1 MRLKVMVTPGIVGML
16 DPNRCGG
23 LGRRRL
29 IGPTHLGKLNLKR
42 NILSTM
48 PFTLR
53 YLHSTGYGCKQHW
66 LIISFCR
73 KMEHTKNTNSNNRKY
88 LCSQTVISL

>member
-1 MRLKVMVTPGIVGML
+1 MRLKVMVTPGIVGLL

-29 IGPTHLGKLNLKR
+29 TGPTHLGKLNLKR

-48 PFTLR
+48 PFTLGYR
-53 YLHSTGYGCKQHW
+53 TADHSSWTN
-66 LIISFCR
+66 
-73 KMEHTKNTNSNNRKY
+73 KNEKLKN
-88 LCSQTVISL
+88 